1 MRKSKIIVLIA
12 LVLLAGTI
20 AIMAGNDS
28 FIEGHKT
35 LTIEPVASVKKVTV
49 DFPISGYVYSDTI
62 EGEVIEWTAPLQKML
77 IMPASFVDS
86 MTFAC
91 SLNLSTEVLGFE
103 YLKAESLAL
112 ADLVDACVDSF
123 NNVATLSD
131 SVIASNQGDT
141 AVLVTALFSSVI
153 YGDEFVA
160 VVGDSLD
167 TVSVDPVTKAMV
179 VDSMIKYIKAN
190 DSLDA
195 WLFTNPFAAYYQLNS
210 RITGD
215 TILLATD
222 TAQTPT
228 TLQEPLLRRT
238 TYSEY
243 IGSVAN
249 CYGIKGYIVIPL
261 STYETSAIETLVVVL
276 KSTMGGWTTNVC
288 STFATNLP
296 CTAKV
301 GFYTDTLLLQGLRL
315 DVTWADSHYVPINSS
330 MTTLLQWW
338 LKLYGENPVF

>member
-28 FIEGHKT
+28 FVEGYKT

-49 DFPISGYVYSDTI
+49 DFPISGYIYSDTI
-62 EGEVIEWTAPLQKML
+62 EGELVEWTAPLQKML
-77 IMPASFVDS
+77 VLPASCTDT

-91 SLNLSTEVLGFE
+91 SLNFKTEVLGVE
-103 YLKAESLAL
+103 RLMAAAAPVKAI
-112 ADLVDACVDSF
+112 VDSF
-123 NNVATLSD
+123 VLDINAKTTLKD
-131 SVIASNQGDT
+131 SVLAANQGDT
-141 AVLVTALFSSVI
+141 GILLTAKFSSVK

-160 VVGDSLD
+160 VITDSLD

-195 WLFTNPFAAYYQLNS
+195 CLFTNPFAAYYQLNA
-210 RITGD
+210 RFTGD
-215 TILLATD
+215 TINLATD
-222 TAQTPT
+222 TAQTPAT
-228 TLQEPLLRRT
+228 IQEPLVRRT

-249 CYGIKGYIVIPL
+249 CYGIKGWIVIPL

-276 KSTMGGWTTNVC
+276 KSTMGGWTANIC

-301 GFYTDTLLLQGLRL
+301 GFYTDTLLLQGLQL
-315 DVTWADSHYVPINSS
+315 NVTWADSHYVPIDSA
-330 MTTLLQWW
+330 MTTNVNWW